1 MKKLALI
8 FMVMLIS
15 ASFMSCA
22 TSPDTASPKTAGTDT
37 ASPDKPGILVTNLT
51 KVTATVEA
59 IDYHSRVVWLR
70 GPEGQVFE
78 LDADESVR
86 NFNQVRVGDKV
97 NAEVLE
103 SVALYVQ
110 RHDGAQPSVK
120 ESAAVTLAPRGG
132 KPGIAAADTVVI
144 TATVQD
150 INYDTRMV
158 TLKGPE
164 GISRTLRVH
173 EQAPGMEKVKV
184 GDQVVARYTVA
195 VAITV
200 NKPE

>member
-1 MKKLALI
+1 MKKTLVI
-8 FMVMLIS
+8 FIVVVVTL
-15 ASFMSCA
+15 SFISCA
-22 TSPDTASPKTAGTDT
+22 TSPDTASP
-37 ASPDKPGILVTNLT
+37 DKPGVLVTNVT
-51 KVTATVEA
+51 MVTATVEA
-59 IDYHSRVVWLR
+59 IDYHSRLVSIR
-70 GPEGQVFE
+70 GPQGQAID
-78 LDADESVR
+78 LHADESVR

-110 RHDGAQPSVK
+110 KHDGAQPSVK
-120 ESAAVTLAPRGG
+120 EGAAVTLAPRGE

-144 TATVQD
+144 TATVED

-158 TLKGPE
+158 TLRGPE
-164 GISRTLRVH
+164 GISKTLRVH
-173 EQAPGMEKVKV
+173 DRAPGMEKVKV